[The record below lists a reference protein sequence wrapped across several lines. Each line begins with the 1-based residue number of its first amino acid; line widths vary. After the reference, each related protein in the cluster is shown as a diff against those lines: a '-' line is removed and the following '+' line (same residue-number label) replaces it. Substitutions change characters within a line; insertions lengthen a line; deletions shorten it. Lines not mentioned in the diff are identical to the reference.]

1 MAEAEGQ
8 SAQPHRAT
16 RSSLACAPCRYKHLR
31 CDGKKPACSRCI
43 IDKKECTYHAS
54 RRRGNPRPKHTQES
68 STTTMSDSSPAPT
81 FESQG
86 CFHLPPPLT
95 LSENDADLPR
105 PTSDSVLL
113 GLYYEFFHA
122 AHPCVLPRQFL
133 NIYSK
138 ESAIQP
144 LLLVLDYIGSLFATS
159 TSSIPLHQD
168 IEIYLASIRSRTR
181 SITGF
186 DVQAVLLYSIAIYWC
201 NEPDTGVE
209 LLDEAIRL
217 ALELGMNRRE
227 FALENHQNDPVLA
240 ESWRRTWWQI
250 YVTDAHI
257 AGSTHK
263 FPFRCSHLE
272 MTVDLPCEELDYALG
287 VSGSILSHNSREEN

>member
-1 MAEAEGQ
+1 
-8 SAQPHRAT
+8 
-16 RSSLACAPCRYKHLR
+16 
-31 CDGKKPACSRCI
+31 
-43 IDKKECTYHAS
+43 
-54 RRRGNPRPKHTQES
+54 
-68 STTTMSDSSPAPT
+68 MSDRSPAPT
-81 FESQG
+81 FDSQG
-86 CFHLPPPLT
+86 CFDLPPTLT
-95 LSENDADLPR
+95 LSENNADLPR
-105 PTSDSVLL
+105 RTSDSVLL

-159 TSSIPLHQD
+159 IPSKPLHQD

-227 FALENHQNDPVLA
+227 FAQENHKNDPVLA

-250 YVTDAHI
+250 YITDAHI

-263 FPFRCSHLE
+263 FPFRCSHIE
-272 MTVDLPCEELDYALG
+272 ITIDLPCEELDYASG
-287 VSGSILSHNSREEN
+287 VSENILFQNLRREN